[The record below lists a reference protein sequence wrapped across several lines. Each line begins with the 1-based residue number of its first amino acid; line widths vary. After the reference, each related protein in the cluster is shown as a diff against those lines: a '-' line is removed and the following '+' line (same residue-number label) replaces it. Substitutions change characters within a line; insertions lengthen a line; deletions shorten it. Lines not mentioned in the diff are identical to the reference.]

1 MPVPA
6 TTATNS
12 FAYNEPNDRQA
23 GTLVMTERWW
33 ADRYDEIAEQ
43 GYRLRPRYR
52 PQWEPSWFKTGKDF
66 YTVEDG
72 QATILRAAMDATRIR
87 DGRPVML
94 KKVLLS
100 DGPHELRINKLF
112 SLPENS
118 RERDNHCA
126 PLLDVIELSTA
137 LRVSTIDGVPL
148 LRPFQSTTDSNIWG
162 VCRLSSLRY
171 ARAFDSCTS
180 EISPTAIA
188 RPTISCWIRLKCI
201 RRGFTPVKID
211 RNRNF
216 KGTAKA
222 YTRTQRPSRYYF
234 IDLGLSRLYPSRDA
248 KDEPLRG
255 GDKSAPEHRSG
266 LRCNP
271 FHTDIYYIGN
281 LIRQE
286 FIKKCNGFEFMENLI
301 ASMTRDNPA
310 ERPPIEEVLQ
320 EFSRIRASLS
330 KRKLRSAITSKNA
343 PKVLGIFRQAR
354 QSVRTLRY
362 ITSRRPAIPDP
373 DILILFCNSEI
384 CASRDWDNVI

>member
-1 MPVPA
+1 MPMPA
-6 TTATNS
+6 STAKNIL
-12 FAYNEPNDRQA
+12 AYNGPNDRQA

-33 ADRYDEIAEQ
+33 ADRYNEIAEQ
-43 GYRLRPRYR
+43 GYRLRPRYH

-126 PLLDVIELSTA
+126 PLLDVIELSTRFESQQ
-137 LRVSTIDGVPL
+137 LMVFPL
-148 LRPFQSTTDSNIWG
+148 LRPFNQPRIQTFGEQDQILQELFGIRFMHQRNIAHRDCTANNIMLDS
-162 VCRLSSLRY
+162 SKMY
-171 ARAFDSCTS
+171 
-180 EISPTAIA
+180 P
-188 RPTISCWIRLKCI
+188 K
-201 RRGFTPVKID
+201 GFHPVKID

-222 YTRTQRPSRYYF
+222 YTRTQRPPRYYF
-234 IDLGLSRLYPSRDA
+234 IDFGLSRQYPSRDA
-248 KDEPLRG
+248 TDEPLRG
-255 GDKSAPEHRSG
+255 EDKSAPEHRSG
-266 LRCNP
+266 LQCNP

-286 FIKKCNGFEFMENLI
+286 YIMKCNGFEFMENLI
-301 ASMTRDNPA
+301 ALMTRDNPA
-310 ERPPIEEVLQ
+310 ERPPIEEVLL

-330 KRKLRSAITSKNA
+330 KRKLRSAITSKNV
-343 PKVLGIFRQAR
+343 PVMDNFG
-354 QSVRTLRY
+354 S
-362 ITSRRPAIPDP
+362 
-373 DILILFCNSEI
+373 SE
-384 CASRDWDNVI
+384 ATREAN

>member
-33 ADRYDEIAEQ
+33 ADRYNEIAEQ
-43 GYRLRPRYR
+43 GYRLRPRYH

-72 QATILRAAMDATRIR
+72 QATIPKLRAAMDATRIR

-126 PLLDVIELSTA
+126 PLLDVIELSTHFESQQ
-137 LRVSTIDGVPL
+137 LMVFPL
-148 LRPFQSTTDSNIWG
+148 LRPFNQPRIQTFGEFAAFFTQICEERPNITIFVDHPDLLHRG
-162 VCRLSSLRY
+162 
-171 ARAFDSCTS
+171 FDSCTN
-180 EISPTAIA
+180 EISPTGMN
-188 RPTISCWIRLKCI
+188 PTIT
-201 RRGFTPVKID
+201 RGDSSLTILEAIGFHPVKID

-222 YTRTQRPSRYYF
+222 YTRTQRPPRYYF

-286 FIKKCNGFEFMENLI
+286 FIKKCNGFEFMEDLI

-310 ERPPIEEVLQ
+310 ERPPIEEVLH
-320 EFSRIRASLS
+320 EFSRIRVSLS
-330 KRKLRSAITSKNA
+330 KRKLRSAITSKNT

-362 ITSRRPAIPDP
+362 IASRRPAIPD
-373 DILILFCNSEI
+373 LYT
-384 CASRDWDNVI
+384 